1 MATTPSSSSSVVGA
15 RLEPSSI
22 TPLLSPP
29 TTSIGGS
36 PAWHASFSI
45 DGRYLAV
52 CFGNPNTCIKIWE
65 RRRHRRRITKL
76 SSSGGGEET
85 LLNITKTTTTVGG
98 NEVDSKTKMANKTK
112 GETTSTLPNN
122 NNNEEY
128 SNDYEWKLV
137 SIISGESTRTI
148 RHVAFAPT
156 SSSLC
161 PILASGSFDGKVFVW
176 EAYPNNNSNDDDY
189 DDYEMQLDEYNN
201 NINVNSNDDNV
212 NYEYEFDAIAELE
225 GHESE
230 VKCLAWNS
238 AGSLLASCGRDKT
251 IWLWECYLP
260 GTVGG
265 GGCTTTTRT
274 SSSRQGDT
282 TATTTLDGGEFECLS
297 VLQGHTGDIKCI
309 TFGPSHS
316 QFGDGTEVLYSSS
329 YDDTIKIWAEECD
342 EWYCVMTFDT
352 SVHSST
358 IWCITLSPGGVRLF
372 SGSEDGSMAIWK
384 MYTANERVTAT
395 TATANSNNNNI
406 NSKGGIF
413 NCVGKLHN
421 AHSGYA
427 VMSIDVSST
436 RAGHGRIVSCGGDN
450 RINIYR
456 EEKTSSSSSEVAPK
470 FALEV
475 VIDDAHDGDVNC
487 VKWHPMDGNCLVS
500 CGDDGAVR
508 LWRYLY
514 ELL

>member
-1 MATTPSSSSSVVGA
+1 M
-15 RLEPSSI
+15 
-22 TPLLSPP
+22 
-29 TTSIGGS
+29 
-36 PAWHASFSI
+36 
-45 DGRYLAV
+45 
-52 CFGNPNTCIKIWE
+52 
-65 RRRHRRRITKL
+65 
-76 SSSGGGEET
+76 SSGGATPMTVGEE
-85 LLNITKTTTTVGG
+85 I
-98 NEVDSKTKMANKTK
+98 DSKSKTIADTTMK
-112 GETTSTLPNN
+112 KKNETLAPNDN
-122 NNNEEY
+122 NDNEEQH

-137 SIISGESTRTI
+137 SLISGELTRTI
-148 RHVAFAPT
+148 RHVTFAPT
-156 SSSLC
+156 SSSTIIC
-161 PILASGSFDGKVFVW
+161 PPILASGSFDGKVFIW
-176 EAYPNNNSNDDDY
+176 EAYPSNGSNDDDEY
-189 DDYEMQLDEYNN
+189 TNESRMQLDND
-201 NINVNSNDDNV
+201 SNDNGKYV
-212 NYEYEFDAIAELE
+212 YEFDAIAELE

-265 GGCTTTTRT
+265 AGCTTITN
-274 SSSRQGDT
+274 SSKGE
-282 TATTTLDGGEFECLS
+282 TTTLDGGEFECLS

-342 EWYCVMTFDT
+342 EWYCVMTLDT
-352 SVHSST
+352 SVHTST

-384 MYTANERVTAT
+384 MYTSNERSKAAATAT
-395 TATANSNNNNI
+395 TTTTNSNNNI
-406 NSKGGIF
+406 NSKGGIW
-413 NCVGKLHN
+413 NCVGKLPM

-427 VMSIDVSST
+427 VMSIDVAST

-456 EEKTSSSSSEVAPK
+456 EEKAAALPSSEMLNVVTAPK

-475 VIDDAHDGDVNC
+475 VVDDAHDGDVNC
-487 VKWHPMDGNCLVS
+487 VKWHPIDGTCLVS

-508 LWRYLY
+508 LWRYHL
-514 ELL
+514 